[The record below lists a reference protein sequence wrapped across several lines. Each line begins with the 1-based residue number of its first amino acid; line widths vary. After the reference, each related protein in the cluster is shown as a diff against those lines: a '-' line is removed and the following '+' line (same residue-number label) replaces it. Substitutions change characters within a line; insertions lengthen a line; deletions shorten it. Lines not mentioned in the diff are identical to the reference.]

1 MTSAT
6 KLTTSLMGC
15 AFVWLLPQSGV
26 SEPERQSVKVDQ
38 NQLSKSG
45 KYLPNKPKE
54 ESKGEVQKDGET
66 TSQKPVVK
74 SLGGGRY
81 QIGKV
86 ILDKKNRA
94 VHVPAEVNM
103 TEGVV
108 EYILVADSG
117 KLHESV
123 FSTSAKPAD
132 IHVACLL
139 LGMKELP
146 VAQWPKSYLQADK
159 TSQVAVEIVWKSN
172 GPLKRLPATE
182 CVLRTDS
189 ERLDSGG
196 VGGLASGHWVYSG
209 SNVRG
214 GAFAASS
221 EGSVIS
227 IIADDAALV
236 NGLRPRNQDDTL
248 YAANAKV
255 LPNKNFKVE
264 VVFKLPAKN

>member
-1 MTSAT
+1 
-6 KLTTSLMGC
+6 MGC

-26 SEPERQSVKVDQ
+26 GEPERPGVKVDQ

-45 KYLPNKPKE
+45 KYQPNKPKE
-54 ESKGEVQKDGET
+54 ESKGKVQKDGET

-86 ILDKKNRA
+86 ILDKKNRSI
-94 VHVPAEVNM
+94 HIPAQVNM

-117 KLHESV
+117 KVHESV
-123 FSTSAKPAD
+123 LSTAAKPAD

-139 LGMKELP
+139 LGVKELP
-146 VAQWPKSYLQADK
+146 VAKWPKSYLQVGKAN
-159 TSQVAVEIVWKSN
+159 QVTVEVVWKTN
-172 GPLKRLPATE
+172 GPVKRLPATE

-189 ERLDSGG
+189 QSVDAGG
-196 VGGLASGHWVYSG
+196 EGGLASGHWLYSG

-214 GAFAASS
+214 GVFAAES

-236 NGLRPRNQDDTL
+236 NGLRPRNQEDTL
-248 YAANAKV
+248 YAANAKA

-264 VVFKLPAKN
+264 VVFTLPAQN